1 MTVEMSEWNKEV
13 ARNFV
18 RKIED
23 EILPELER
31 IREELESDE
40 SNWAEDDAWEGT
52 TDQERAQ
59 TLIGLCGTPNS
70 TSPMGCVPSPTQSK
84 TDRRS

>member
-1 MTVEMSEWNKEV
+1 MTVEMPEYNKEV
-13 ARNFV
+13 ARNFI

-40 SNWAEDDAWEGT
+40 SNWAEDEAWEGT
-52 TDQERAQ
+52 TDQEHAQ
-59 TLIGLCGTPNS
+59 TLIGFMQDAEQYL
-70 TSPMGCVPSPTQSK
+70 
-84 TDRRS
+84 TDGARALTDAIED